1 MCIFCIH
8 LTHFAALAG
17 KFPAEGA
24 YIDARHSRAP
34 AGDLLDANL
43 GRFPLIQTSQGV
55 SIGQSSAIN
64 YYIASICGLLGKSA
78 AETALV
84 LSFCAH
90 VQVRFLY
97 IFFCTSNISLKCCVT
112 PLANP
117 STQELQESWSR
128 LVPFGNAPTERN
140 FKFFFEGDDARDV
153 SGPADGQTISQ
164 RFLFSSV
171 FSDCHNHPCNLSI
184 SFCLI
189 YSTDTPYGTA
199 DALKVTQPR
208 CRTQA
213 LRESRHETAG
223 LIGPRGYAVGSQFTL
238 ADIIIYNAFGDVLSA
253 AENPGV
259 PPHIREP
266 FGSLSRTEQLLHKH
280 PKVNSRAL
288 MAGDLLRHTLH
299 RCS

>member
-8 LTHFAALAG
+8 LTHLAALAG

-90 VQVRFLY
+90 VQ
-97 IFFCTSNISLKCCVT
+97 
-112 PLANP
+112 
-117 STQELQESWSR
+117 ELQESWSR

-164 RFLFSSV
+164 R
-171 FSDCHNHPCNLSI
+171 
-184 SFCLI
+184 
-189 YSTDTPYGTA
+189 Y
-199 DALKVTQPR
+199 ALWYCGR
-208 CRTQA
+208 I
-213 LRESRHETAG
+213 EG

-238 ADIIIYNAFGDVLSA
+238 ADIIVYNAFGDVLSA

-280 PKVNSRAL
+280 PKLERIVLNVRSHPSIQLWIQQR
-288 MAGDLLRHTLH
+288 GPQDF
-299 RCS
+299 

>member
-43 GRFPLIQTSQGV
+43 GRFPLIQTSEGV

-64 YYIASICGLLGKSA
+64 YYIASICGLLGKCA

-90 VQVRFLY
+90 VQVRFIY
-97 IFFCTSNISLKCCVT
+97 IYIYICIHQTVHLKCRVT

-171 FSDCHNHPCNLSI
+171 FSNCHNHPCNLRFLFVLYI
-184 SFCLI
+184 QQICLMV
-189 YSTDTPYGTA
+189 
-199 DALKVTQPR
+199 L
-208 CRTQA
+208 RT
-213 LRESRHETAG
+213 H
-223 LIGPRGYAVGSQFTL
+223 
-238 ADIIIYNAFGDVLSA
+238 
-253 AENPGV
+253 
-259 PPHIREP
+259 
-266 FGSLSRTEQLLHKH
+266 
-280 PKVNSRAL
+280 
-288 MAGDLLRHTLH
+288 
-299 RCS
+299 